1 MLVITWVYGLDNFC
15 LDIRLMLK
23 RDVHTYWKICWQYV
37 SPALLSFVLV
47 ATMASWK
54 RSSLDGVVFPAWT
67 NAIALVLIFS
77 SILFIPGMAIHH
89 IVKKGGIKVSFFSFF
104 HMWVES
110 FTPTHSDLGGNPQY
124 HYYFRPHA
132 SQQHIG
138 VHYYQK
144 IVWELDMKIVQILI
158 LKLIS
163 VSGHVVDNIF

>member
-1 MLVITWVYGLDNFC
+1 
-15 LDIRLMLK
+15 MLK

-89 IVKKGGIKVSFFSFF
+89 IVKKGGIKVSIRTTYAFGSRG
-104 HMWVES
+104 
-110 FTPTHSDLGGNPQY
+110 TL
-124 HYYFRPHA
+124 
-132 SQQHIG
+132 
-138 VHYYQK
+138 
-144 IVWELDMKIVQILI
+144 LI
-158 LKLIS
+158 K
-163 VSGHVVDNIF
+163 

>member
-89 IVKKGGIKVSFFSFF
+89 IVKKGGIKVSFFFHFFKCRLNFLHLRIQNSSETLFIIIISGRMQANNTLGSIITRKSF
-104 HMWVES
+104 
-110 FTPTHSDLGGNPQY
+110 GN
-124 HYYFRPHA
+124 
-132 SQQHIG
+132 SI
-138 VHYYQK
+138 
-144 IVWELDMKIVQILI
+144 
-158 LKLIS
+158 
-163 VSGHVVDNIF
+163 

>member
-1 MLVITWVYGLDNFC
+1 MVSQALHQSKYKVSSQSELIKFLALLVSSITEMLVITWVYGIENFC

-23 RDVHTYWKICWQYV
+23 RDVHTYWKVCWQYV

-89 IVKKGGIKVSFFSFF
+89 IVKKGGIKVRFK
-104 HMWVES
+104 V
-110 FTPTHSDLGGNPQY
+110 
-124 HYYFRPHA
+124 
-132 SQQHIG
+132 
-138 VHYYQK
+138 
-144 IVWELDMKIVQILI
+144 ILPKR
-158 LKLIS
+158 LRKR
-163 VSGHVVDNIF
+163 

>member
-89 IVKKGGIKVSFFSFF
+89 IVKKGGIKVSFFFIFCRLNFLHLRIQNS
-104 HMWVES
+104 VETL
-110 FTPTHSDLGGNPQY
+110 F
-124 HYYFRPHA
+124 
-132 SQQHIG
+132 I
-138 VHYYQK
+138 
-144 IVWELDMKIVQILI
+144 III
-158 LKLIS
+158 
-163 VSGHVVDNIF
+163 

>member
-1 MLVITWVYGLDNFC
+1 MVSQALHQSKYKVSSQSELMKFLALLVSSITEMLVITWVYGIENFC

-89 IVKKGGIKVSFFSFF
+89 IVKKGGIKVRFKIIF
-104 HMWVES
+104 H
-110 FTPTHSDLGGNPQY
+110 DLEDFLTRLRKVKAVG
-124 HYYFRPHA
+124 
-132 SQQHIG
+132 
-138 VHYYQK
+138 
-144 IVWELDMKIVQILI
+144 
-158 LKLIS
+158 
-163 VSGHVVDNIF
+163 

>member
-89 IVKKGGIKVSFFSFF
+89 IVKKGGIKVSFFF
-104 HMWVES
+104 
-110 FTPTHSDLGGNPQY
+110 
-124 HYYFRPHA
+124 
-132 SQQHIG
+132 
-138 VHYYQK
+138 
-144 IVWELDMKIVQILI
+144 
-158 LKLIS
+158 
-163 VSGHVVDNIF
+163 IFSNVG